1 MKMKTFS
8 FRFIVGLVTFIIGVA
23 CVSVW
28 LVHRYSQPQTIK
40 PEVVEEPK
48 IPNDTLIMLERTRCY
63 GTCPSYTLTISADGS
78 VVFNAKAYW
87 VTENKVH
94 RQKESGVILS
104 KVSREQLL
112 QLISEF
118 EKASYF
124 SLRDSY
130 KEENEC
136 PGGIATDSPT
146 IYTSFQINGR
156 RKAISHYYGCVG
168 EGSVFSR
175 YPPELVKLEKR
186 IDEIVNTEQWMK

>member
-1 MKMKTFS
+1 MKNFS
-8 FRFIVGLVTFIIGVA
+8 FRFIVGIVTFIVGVA

-40 PEVVEEPK
+40 SEIVEKPK
-48 IPNDTLIMLERTRCY
+48 IPADLLITLETTGCY

-78 VVFNAKAYW
+78 VVFNATAYW
-87 VTENKVH
+87 ITENKVS
-94 RQKESGVILS
+94 RVKQSGVILS

-118 EKASYF
+118 EKANYF

-130 KEENEC
+130 KEANEC
-136 PGGIATDSPT
+136 PGGTATDSPT
-146 IYTSFQINGR
+146 VYTSFQINGQ

-168 EGSVFSR
+168 ETGIFSV
-175 YPPELVKLEKR
+175 YPPELVELVKR